1 MRAFYFKFK
10 LLQDPNEILEN
21 FSSKCKH
28 EKFSKI
34 MAFMD
39 FLDTKYN
46 VFDLYPEIES
56 FIDGKILSVDPRY
69 RGFGKSNKQIN

>member
-1 MRAFYFKFK
+1 
-10 LLQDPNEILEN
+10 
-21 FSSKCKH
+21 
-28 EKFSKI
+28 

-56 FIDGKILSVDPRY
+56 FIDGK
-69 RGFGKSNKQIN
+69 KSSHLKIVNQ

>member
-1 MRAFYFKFK
+1 
-10 LLQDPNEILEN
+10 
-21 FSSKCKH
+21 
-28 EKFSKI
+28 

-69 RGFGKSNKQIN
+69 RGFGKR